1 VLFPQKNG
9 GDKVAILNLAP
20 NLYNWKPE
28 IWRDFYFEIADEAP
42 IDKVFLGEVICSKR
56 APLFDSYFDEVKTR
70 LEKAGKKIILST
82 LAEITSNIDRRLL
95 AKQVANEDFIIEAN
109 DVAALLNLNGMK
121 HSIGS
126 YMNVYNE
133 DALEFFAK
141 NGATNICLPPEMP
154 RSGIIELNK
163 VAKNLDV
170 ELEVQIYG
178 RIGLALSARCY
189 HARAHELT
197 KDSCKFICD
206 EDPDGMD
213 LTTLEG
219 QEFLVINGIQTQS
232 YTCLNLVN
240 EIDELQKIGINNF
253 RISPQSKGTLN
264 ATKIFKNLLDK
275 KIDAQEASVK
285 LNEEK
290 IDAPFSNGFYHG
302 LKGYEWRAASKG

>member
-1 VLFPQKNG
+1 M
-9 GDKVAILNLAP
+9 AILNLGP

-28 IWRDFYFEIADEAP
+28 IWRDFYFQIADEAP
-42 IDKVFLGEVICSKR
+42 IDKVFLGEIICSKR
-56 APLFDSYFDEVKTR
+56 APLFDNYFSEVKTR
-70 LEKAGKKIILST
+70 LRKAGKEIILST

-95 AKQVANEDFIIEAN
+95 LKQVSNKDFIIEAN
-109 DVAALLNLNGMK
+109 DVAALLNLNGAK
-121 HSIGS
+121 HYIGS

-154 RSGIIELNK
+154 KSGIIELNK
-163 VAKNLDV
+163 TAKSLNV

-206 EDPDGMD
+206 EDPDGMN

-219 QEFLVINGIQTQS
+219 QEFLAINGIQTQS

-240 EIDELQKIGINNF
+240 EIAELQTIGINNF
-253 RISPQSKGTLN
+253 RISPQSKGIIKTS
-264 ATKIFKNLLDK
+264 KIFRNLLDK
-275 KIDAQEASVK
+275 KIDVSEASAK
-285 LNEEK
+285 LEMEK
-290 IDAPFSNGFYHG
+290 INAPFSNGFYHG
-302 LKGYEWRAASKG
+302 VKGYQWHV